1 MNGPPLSLALCLRR
15 AALARL
21 SGLLTEFRIRLA
33 CNALIES
40 VMQFVLDWIRIGFG
54 AHPLCMPNE
63 NEIEKKFARTHC
75 LQLGEKRELRSY
87 KNATQHFK

>member
-40 VMQFVLDWIRIGFG
+40 VMQFVLDWIRIGFS

-63 NEIEKKFARTHC
+63 NEIEKKFAITHC
-75 LQLGEKRELRSY
+75 LQLREKRV
-87 KNATQHFK
+87 F